1 MMKIHIYSIG
11 ACLLFLSGCN
21 NEVVNPDNERV
32 PISFSAEIPSLLVE
46 EVQTRAT
53 DFPNSGSIAVV
64 AANSASATPI
74 TSTDWSS
81 GNVYLNHL
89 AATVGDKNGTIYP
102 VTFGSTQ
109 YWPFDPD
116 KYLSFL
122 SYSPA
127 THSSLSHSLTDLTV
141 NITGKSYSFPDLLY
155 TAPVGPFNKENS
167 YNSERGRAYLGEFKH
182 AMAKL
187 VVKVIAV
194 DQNGTSITSST
205 THPLNNVQITSLAI
219 KTKATSGTF
228 NLVNSEW
235 TLSDPTSST
244 LQTVYTLVS
253 SSTPAAVPYTNET
266 FSVCY
271 LLPATSDVNT
281 VNFGSVEFYLKDIS
295 QNTTLGGD
303 FPLSGF
309 KQADG
314 TTTVTLESGKIT
326 ILTIKLQFTAIPP
339 ISPTVQLQGQLVDW
353 NDKGSSVVT
362 IE

>member
-1 MMKIHIYSIG
+1 MMKKYIYSIG
-11 ACLLFLSGCN
+11 ACLLLLSGCN
-21 NEVVNPDNERV
+21 NEVANPDNERV
-32 PISFSAEIPSLLVE
+32 PISFSAEIPSISVE
-46 EVQTRAT
+46 EAQTRAT

-64 AANSASATPI
+64 AANSTSSTLI
-74 TSTDWSS
+74 NSTDWSS

-89 AATVGDKNGTIYP
+89 TASVGDKNGTIYP

-116 KYLSFL
+116 KYLSFV

-127 THSSLSHSLTDLTV
+127 IHSSLTHSATDLTV

-155 TAPVGPFNKENS
+155 TAPVGPFNKEYS

-194 DQNGTSITSST
+194 DQNGTLITNSA

-219 KTKATSGTF
+219 KTKVTFGTF
-228 NLVNSEW
+228 NLINSEW
-235 TLSDPTSST
+235 ALSDPTSST

-253 SSTPAAVPYTNET
+253 SSTPVAVPYTNEAS
-266 FSVCY
+266 SVCY
-271 LLPATSDVNT
+271 LLPVTSDVNT

-295 QNTTLGGD
+295 QNTTIGGD
-303 FPLSGF
+303 FPLSDFEQTG
-309 KQADG
+309 G
-314 TTTVTLESGKIT
+314 ITPVTLENGKIT

-339 ISPTVQLQGQLVDW
+339 ISPTVQLEGQLVDW
-353 NDKGSSVVT
+353 NDKGTSVVT

>member
-1 MMKIHIYSIG
+1 MKIHIYSIG

-64 AANSASATPI
+64 AANSALATPI

-116 KYLSFL
+116 KYLSFV

-127 THSSLSHSLTDLTV
+127 THSSLTHSATDLTV

-155 TAPVGPFNKENS
+155 TAPVGSFNKENI

-194 DQNGTSITSST
+194 DKGNNEITSGSIIDDVKVT
-205 THPLNNVQITSLAI
+205 KLYVQTKVTEGTFSLITSPPAWGAFTSGSI
-219 KTKATSGTF
+219 FQTAYSFIAGATS
-228 NLVNSEW
+228 L
-235 TLSDPTSST
+235 
-244 LQTVYTLVS
+244 
-253 SSTPAAVPYTNET
+253 PYNKDATNY
-266 FSVCY
+266 CY
-271 LLPATSDVNT
+271 LLPGTEGNSQIGIEVKDKTLTSLFTKAMTDFMT
-281 VNFGSVEFYLKDIS
+281 
-295 QNTTLGGD
+295 GD
-303 FPLSGF
+303 APPVP
-309 KQADG
+309 
-314 TTTVTLESGKIT
+314 VTLEMGKAT
-326 ILTIKLQFTAIPP
+326 ILTIKLQFTDTPTANGAIE
-339 ISPTVQLQGQLVDW
+339 L
-353 NDKGSSVVT
+353 KGELTNWDYKGESMIT

>member
-32 PISFSAEIPSLLVE
+32 PISFSAEIPSISVE
-46 EVQTRAT
+46 EAQTRAT

-64 AANSASATPI
+64 AANSASSTPI
-74 TSTDWSS
+74 SSTDWSS

-89 AATVGDKNGTIYP
+89 TASVGDKNGTIYP

-116 KYLSFL
+116 KYLSFV

-127 THSSLSHSLTDLTV
+127 IHSSLTHSATDLTV

-194 DQNGTSITSST
+194 DKGNNEITSGSIIDDVKVT
-205 THPLNNVQITSLAI
+205 KLYVQTKVTEGTFSLITSPPAWGAFTSGSI
-219 KTKATSGTF
+219 FQTAYSFIAGATS
-228 NLVNSEW
+228 L
-235 TLSDPTSST
+235 
-244 LQTVYTLVS
+244 
-253 SSTPAAVPYTNET
+253 PYNKDATNY
-266 FSVCY
+266 CY
-271 LLPATSDVNT
+271 LLPGTEGNSQIGIGLHAHLHKDT
-281 VNFGSVEFYLKDIS
+281 VSFDGAGSVSHLEAHCCDEILALD
-295 QNTTLGGD
+295 LGDLRTEGGGIVGEILYPLQIDRFGHQLLPRAEQVHLAGD
-303 FPLSGF
+303 TG
-309 KQADG
+309 
-314 TTTVTLESGKIT
+314 
-326 ILTIKLQFTAIPP
+326 
-339 ISPTVQLQGQLVDW
+339 
-353 NDKGSSVVT
+353 
-362 IE
+362 